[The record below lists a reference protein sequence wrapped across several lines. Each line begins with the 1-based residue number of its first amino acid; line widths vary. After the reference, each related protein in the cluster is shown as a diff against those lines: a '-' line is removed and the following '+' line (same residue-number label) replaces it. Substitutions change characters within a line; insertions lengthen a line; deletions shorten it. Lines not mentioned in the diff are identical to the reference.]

1 MSMTLFLAN
10 IKNNRFIWLLMTF
23 VFCFYL
29 ATIIAMF
36 DPAGAD
42 AMNEM
47 LDLLPEAMVKALS
60 FDKLGTELTTFIS
73 GYIYGFLILMFPLVI
88 SIVINHRLFASH
100 IDRGSMAYL
109 LATPNSRIKLAVTQA
124 LFSLFSITV
133 FFIIITLFGIMF
145 SAFMFPGKLEVSN
158 FIMLNLYA
166 LLMYYSIGGIGFFA
180 SAIATDSKTSLSIGV
195 GVPVTFVL
203 LQMLG
208 NASDKIDWIG
218 KLSLYALFDADKLF
232 AGDAFATFG
241 MIAFAIIATVL
252 YGLGIYWFNKRDLHV

>member
-1 MSMTLFLAN
+1 MSSTLFFAN
-10 IKNNRFIWLLMTF
+10 LKNNRFIWLLMTF

-42 AMNEM
+42 AMNDM

-60 FDKLGTELTTFIS
+60 FDELGTELTTFIS
-73 GYIYGFLILMFPLVI
+73 GYIYGFLVLMFPLVI

-124 LFSLFSITV
+124 IFSLTSIAT
-133 FFIIITLFGIMF
+133 FFFIITLFGILF
-145 SAFMFPGKLEVSN
+145 SELMFPGMLEIGKFIWLN
-158 FIMLNLYA
+158 FYA
-166 LLMYYSIGGIGFFA
+166 LLMYFAIGGIGFFA
-180 SAIATDSKTSLSIGV
+180 SAIASDSKTSLSIGV
-195 GVPVTFVL
+195 GVPVAFVL

-218 KLSLYALFDADKLF
+218 KLSLYALFDANKLF

-241 MIAFAIIATVL
+241 MIAFACIAAVL